1 VILYNVSIDV
11 HESLHQCVVLY
22 AVQYA
27 TCTETFHVRPSFFV
41 FVPSVPVP
49 TFRGSVI
56 GLGVQGGG
64 V

>member
-11 HESLHQCVVLY
+11 HESLNQCVVLY

-27 TCTETFHVRPSFFV
+27 TCTETLHVRTSFFV
-41 FVPSVPVP
+41 FVPSVLVP
-49 TFRGSVI
+49 TFRGSVF
-56 GLGVQGGG
+56 GLGGHSGG